1 MIRFEDLVEKVR
13 ATNPEADIELLRRAY
28 VFSAF
33 EHKGQVRHSGEPYL
47 VHPLEVADLLADM
60 KLDVVAIAA
69 GLLHDIVEDTQ
80 TPIERIQ
87 ELFGP
92 DVAHV
97 VEGVTK
103 LGSIQFSS
111 SEERQAENFRK
122 MLLAMVDD
130 IRVILVKLADRLHN
144 MRTLHHLPEERRLK
158 IAQETRDIYGPI
170 ANRLGMSKIKN
181 ELEELA
187 FKHLEPRPFEA
198 LRARVESRRKTN
210 EGMIEDLKKNVS
222 AKLAEAQ
229 VPVIAI
235 DGRIKRLFSIHQKL
249 KRQKID
255 LDQVYDL
262 VALRIVTQS
271 VRDCYAALG
280 IIHQTWSPVPGRIKD
295 FIAMPRPN
303 GYQSL
308 HTSVVSERGF
318 PFEVQIRTAEMHKIA
333 EEGIAAHWKYKEGR
347 VGADRD
353 EQHFLWLR
361 QLLEWQQEVRDPQ
374 EFLQNLKIELYA
386 EEVYIFTPKGEVKAL
401 PRDATPIDFAYS
413 IHTDVGHQCVGARV
427 NGKMVPLRTR
437 LRNGDIVEI
446 ITTPGHKPSRD
457 WLNIAGTS
465 RARSKIKHFIHA
477 EEKVKSIELGRKL
490 FEKDARRFGLNMK
503 TLAENDAFGR
513 AAAEFGMSKPDE
525 LFAAIGY
532 GKLSAKA
539 LLAKLAPQEEL
550 KETPESGIASVVR
563 RVLGTGDEKI
573 KVRGFDDLMVF
584 RARCCNPI
592 RGRRSS
598 DTSRAGR
605 ACRCTPR
612 VLERDEP
619 PLRSRAPHRRRMGQG
634 NRRGALHRQA
644 EHSGRRSQGD
654 PGRCQLEDRR
664 HQHEYPQRR
673 SDGRLADGPH
683 RHDRRNQR
691 REAPA
696 EGDQVAQERR
706 RRGGCG
712 AGGEIGPGSGSRLL
726 ALVKHAAQID
736 GCAFPKPRAIAKSR
750 SYSEAIR
757 SISIRASFGR
767 RAAWIVARAG
777 AGERK

>member
-13 ATNPEADIELLRRAY
+13 APNPDADVELLRRAY

-80 TPIERIQ
+80 TPIEKIR
-87 ELFGP
+87 ELFGA

-103 LGSIQFSS
+103 LGAISFSS

-144 MRTLHHLPEERRLK
+144 MRTLQHLPEERRTK
-158 IAQETRDIYGPI
+158 IAQETRDIYAPI
-170 ANRLGMSKIKN
+170 ANRLGMSKVKN

-187 FKHLEPRPFEA
+187 FKYLEPKSYDA
-198 LRARVESRRKTN
+198 LKRQVEGRRRATEGLIDELIKT
-210 EGMIEDLKKNVS
+210 IS
-222 AKLAEAQ
+222 AKLTEAQ
-229 VPVIAI
+229 IPVITT

-255 LDQVYDL
+255 LDQVYDFM
-262 VALRIVTQS
+262 ALRIVTPS
-271 VRDCYAALG
+271 VKDCYAALG

-308 HTSVVSERGF
+308 HTSVISDRGF
-318 PFEVQIRTAEMHKIA
+318 PFEVQIRTAEMHRIA

-353 EQHFLWLR
+353 EQYFLWLR
-361 QLLEWQQEVRDPQ
+361 QLLEFQQEVRDPQ
-374 EFLQNLKIELYA
+374 EFLQNLKIELYP

-401 PRDATPIDFAYS
+401 PRDATPVDFAYS

-437 LRNGDIVEI
+437 LRNGDIVQI
-446 ITTPGHKPSRD
+446 VTAPGHHPSRD
-457 WLNIAGTS
+457 WLNFVATS
-465 RARSKIKHFIHA
+465 RARNKIKHYIHS
-477 EEKVKSIELGRKL
+477 EEKERSVDLGRKL
-490 FEKDARRFGLNMK
+490 FEKEARRFGLNLK
-503 TLAENDAFGR
+503 SLIDGPEFAKLLSESGYGR
-513 AAAEFGMSKPDE
+513 SEE
-525 LFAAIGY
+525 LYAAIGY
-532 GKLSAKA
+532 GKLSARSVIA
-539 LLAKLAPQEEL
+539 RLVPQEQL
-550 KETPESGIASVVR
+550 KETSESGIASVVR
-563 RVLGTGDEKI
+563 RVLGTAEAKI

-592 RGRRSS
+592 RGEKIVGYITRGKGVSVHSAACPNVVNLLYDPERRIDVEWDKGTDASPYTVRLS
-598 DTSRAGR
+598 IQ
-605 ACRCTPR
+605 
-612 VLERDEP
+612 V
-619 PLRSRAPHRRRMGQG
+619 
-634 NRRGALHRQA
+634 
-644 EHSGRRSQGD
+644 
-654 PGRCQLEDRR
+654 EDRR
-664 HQHEYPQRR
+664 
-673 SDGRLADGPH
+673 GILADVSSKIAGINTNI
-683 RHDRRNQR
+683 RNV
-691 REAPA
+691 EARTDD
-696 EGDQVAQERR
+696 DQMGRIDMTVEINDLKHLQKVIKSLRSVAGVVDVE
-706 RRGGCG
+706 
-712 AGGEIGPGSGSRLL
+712 
-726 ALVKHAAQID
+726 
-736 GCAFPKPRAIAKSR
+736 
-750 SYSEAIR
+750 
-757 SISIRASFGR
+757 RASR
-767 RAAWIVARAG
+767 
-777 AGERK
+777 

>member
-13 ATNPEADIELLRRAY
+13 ANNPDADVELLRRAY

-47 VHPLEVADLLADM
+47 VHPLEVADVLADM
-60 KLDVVAIAA
+60 RLDVVAIAA

-80 TPIERIQ
+80 TPIERIR
-87 ELFGP
+87 ELFGA

-103 LGSIQFSS
+103 LGAIPFSS

-158 IAQETRDIYGPI
+158 IAQETRDIYAPI
-170 ANRLGMSKIKN
+170 ANRLGMSKLKN
-181 ELEELA
+181 ELEDLA
-187 FKHLEPRPFEA
+187 FKYLEPKAYEA
-198 LRARVESRRKTN
+198 LRQRVESRRRATQ
-210 EGMIEDLKKNVS
+210 GMIEQLTKTIS

-229 VPVIAI
+229 VPVIHI

-255 LDQVYDL
+255 LEQVYDL

-318 PFEVQIRTAEMHKIA
+318 PFEVQIRSAEQHRIA

-347 VGADRD
+347 VGATRD

-374 EFLQNLKIELYA
+374 EFLQNLKIELYP
-386 EEVYIFTPKGEVKAL
+386 EEVYIFTPKGEVKSL
-401 PRDATPIDFAYS
+401 PRDATPVDFAYA

-446 ITTPGHKPSRD
+446 VTAPGHKPSRD
-457 WLNIAGTS
+457 WLNFVATS
-465 RARSKIKHFIHA
+465 RARSKIKQFIHS
-477 EEKVKSIELGRKL
+477 EEKERSLELGRKL
-490 FEKDARRFGLNMK
+490 FEKEAKRFGLSLK
-503 TLAENDAFGR
+503 ALAEPGTLSR
-513 AAAEFGMSKPDE
+513 VVAEYGMQKADE
-525 LFAAIGY
+525 LFTAIGY
-532 GKLSAKA
+532 GKLSARTV
-539 LLAKLAPQEEL
+539 LGRFVPQEQL
-550 KETPESGIASVVR
+550 KEAPDTGLASVVR
-563 RVLGTGDEKI
+563 RVLGTGEDKI
-573 KVRGFDDLMVF
+573 KVRGIDDLMVF

-592 RGRRSS
+592 RGEPIVGYITRGKGVSVHSATCSNVVNLLYDPERRIDVEWDKGS
-598 DTSRAGR
+598 DPAPYTVRLHIHVEDRKGILADVSAKIAGINTNIR
-605 ACRCTPR
+605 NVEATVDDQVGRIDMT
-612 VLERDEP
+612 VEISDVKHLQKVIKS
-619 PLRSRAPHRRRMGQG
+619 LRSV
-634 NRRGALHRQA
+634 
-644 EHSGRRSQGD
+644 
-654 PGRCQLEDRR
+654 
-664 HQHEYPQRR
+664 
-673 SDGRLADGPH
+673 DGVVDV
-683 RHDRRNQR
+683 
-691 REAPA
+691 E
-696 EGDQVAQERR
+696 
-706 RRGGCG
+706 
-712 AGGEIGPGSGSRLL
+712 
-726 ALVKHAAQID
+726 
-736 GCAFPKPRAIAKSR
+736 
-750 SYSEAIR
+750 
-757 SISIRASFGR
+757 RASR
-767 RAAWIVARAG
+767 
-777 AGERK
+777 